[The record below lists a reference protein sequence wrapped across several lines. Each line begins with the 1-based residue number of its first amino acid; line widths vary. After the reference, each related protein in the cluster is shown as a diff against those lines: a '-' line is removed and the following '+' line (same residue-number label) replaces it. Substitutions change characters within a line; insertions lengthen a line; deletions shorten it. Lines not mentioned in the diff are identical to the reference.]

1 MRSATSIRRLVV
13 GALLPLSVAGCF
25 ESEDISVE
33 AVGARYDGSR
43 GICHVEFEVVN
54 NLQEPIELLSIV
66 PVINGQTANKAA
78 RTDIRLLNFKIGQS
92 ARRTM
97 YYDLDRSECSDP
109 EITDVETGHDCKT
122 PTRICNDDF
131 SF

>member
-1 MRSATSIRRLVV
+1 MRAATSIRRLAV
-13 GALLPLSVAGCF
+13 GALLPLGVAGCF

-33 AVGARYDGSR
+33 TVGTRYDGSR

-54 NLQEPIELLSIV
+54 NLQEPIELLSIA
-66 PVINGQTANKAA
+66 PVINGVPANKAA

-97 YYDLDRSECSDP
+97 YYDLDRSDCSDP